1 MSRVGTFTPQST
13 KPGPRAAD
21 RSADLPA
28 ATPPTDALI
37 EALNEA
43 AEVLKERERLKAV
56 LEQTH
61 RDIPDLLQQRQQA
74 SANLGTA
81 EVHNGD
87 AGQARSLLSAIET
100 DLGSSVRRRAAAIDG
115 LMSQEQ
121 DLQDALSQVE
131 RERES
136 YARPVVARF
145 EERYRAAF
153 EALQMLWQEGDELAK
168 LLRAPVDMPLP
179 VRITGA
185 VKACFIATADTKV
198 ERILPESAAPA
209 VTDETATRMGGILD
223 RLSAAIHYCQSLA
236 AGRSRHVQTLTSNL
250 PFSPEGLYKV
260 RQSFNCSV
268 SGLPFAA
275 GTLVDC
281 TLVSVHELQRLVA
294 VRRITLESAGTSGT
308 GSAKVA

>member
-1 MSRVGTFTPQST
+1 MGLKPELSSALERV
-13 KPGPRAAD
+13 
-21 RSADLPA
+21 
-28 ATPPTDALI
+28 
-37 EALNEA
+37 EW
-43 AEVLKERERLKAV
+43 
-56 LEQTH
+56 
-61 RDIPDLLQQRQQA
+61 
-74 SANLGTA
+74 
-81 EVHNGD
+81 
-87 AGQARSLLSAIET
+87 
-100 DLGSSVRRRAAAIDG
+100 
-115 LMSQEQ
+115 
-121 DLQDALSQVE
+121 
-131 RERES
+131 ERES

-145 EERYRAAF
+145 EERYQQAF
-153 EALQMLWQEGDELAK
+153 RQLQELWQEGDELAK

-236 AGRSRHVQTLTSNL
+236 AGRSRHVQTLISNL

-294 VRRITLESAGTSGT
+294 VRRITLESAGQSGQSST
-308 GSAKVA
+308 QAVA